1 MKDVQKF
8 MEKQQFKAE
17 SQRLLDLMINS
28 IYTHREIFLREIIS
42 NASDAI
48 DKLAYTAL
56 TDDKVGINR
65 DEFAITITRDPENRV
80 LTVSDNGIG
89 MSREEMEENLG
100 TIAKSGS
107 LGFKQAMEKNED
119 IDIIGQFG
127 VGFYSAFMVASS
139 VTVIS
144 KKYGEDKAWKW
155 VSDGADGYTIEEC
168 VKDGPGTDVIMTL
181 KADTDDDKYS
191 EYLEEYEIRSLI
203 RKYSDYI
210 RYPIKMEVTKSR
222 PVEEPEEEAVEV
234 EGEQKEYKAPKY
246 EEYTEVETLNSMVPI
261 WQRAKKDVTDEEYEA
276 FYREKFFDYN
286 KPLRVIH
293 SSAEGSVSFKAL
305 LYIPSKAPYDF
316 YTKDF
321 KRGLQLY
328 SSGVMIMENCED
340 LLPEHFRFV
349 RGIVDSQDLSLNI
362 SREMLQHNRQL
373 TIIARNIEKKIKSE
387 LKSMLENDREKYE
400 QFYAAFGRQL
410 KYGTVSDYGAHKDAC
425 QDLLLFYSNK
435 QGKLISLKEYVDSMA
450 EGQEK
455 IYFAPGENRER
466 LAKLPQVET
475 LAKKGYDVLLFAEDV
490 DEFIPQALM
499 TYMEKQ
505 FCNVSTEDLGLKT
518 EEEKKEA
525 EEKAE
530 EMKGLLTFVKE
541 SLGEQVKEV
550 KLSTDLGSHPV
561 CMTPDA
567 GMSFEMEKY
576 MKKANPEFAFPVGRI
591 LELNPEHEAVKALQ
605 AAMTADPVK
614 AKDYAQLLCY
624 QAQLMAELPLDDPY
638 AYTELVCKLMK

>member
-1 MKDVQKF
+1 MIF

-28 IYTHREIFLREIIS
+28 IYTHREIFLREILS

-65 DEFAITITRDPENRV
+65 DEFAITITRDTENGT

-89 MSREEMEENLG
+89 MSKEELEENLG

-139 VTVIS
+139 ITVIT
-144 KKYGEDKAWKW
+144 KKYGEDTAWKW
-155 VSDGADGYTIEEC
+155 VSDGADGYTIEPAQ
-168 VKDGPGTDVIMTL
+168 KDAPGTDIIMTL
-181 KADTDDDKYS
+181 KADTEEEKYS
-191 EYLEEYEIRSLI
+191 QYLEEYEIRSLV

-210 RYPIKMEVTKSR
+210 RYPIRMEVTKSR
-222 PVEEPEEEAVEV
+222 PVEKA
-234 EGEQKEYKAPKY
+234 EGEEGEDKASEY
-246 EEYTEVETLNSMVPI
+246 ESYTEMETLNSMVPI
-261 WQRAKKDVTDEEYEA
+261 WQRAKKDVSDEEYES
-276 FYREKFFDYN
+276 FYREKFFDYT
-286 KPLRVIH
+286 KPLRIIH

-305 LYIPSKAPYDF
+305 MYIPGKAPYDF
-316 YTKDF
+316 YTKDY

-349 RGIVDSQDLSLNI
+349 RGVVDSQDLSLNI

-387 LKSMLENDREKYE
+387 LKSMLDNDRENYE
-400 QFYAAFGRQL
+400 KFYAAFGRQL

-425 QDLLLFYSNK
+425 QDLLLFYSHK
-435 QGKLISLKEYVDSMA
+435 QGKLITLKEYVDAMA

-455 IYFAPGENRER
+455 IYFVPGENKER

-475 LAKKGYDVLLFAEDV
+475 LDKKGYDVLLFTEDV
-490 DEFIPQALM
+490 DEFIPQTLVS
-499 TYMEKQ
+499 YQEKS
-505 FCNVSTEDLGLKT
+505 FCNASSEDLGLQT
-518 EEEKKEA
+518 EEEKKQA
-525 EEKAE
+525 QEKAE

-550 KLSTDLGSHPV
+550 RLSSNLGSFPV
-561 CMTPDA
+561 CMVPDA

-576 MKKANPEFAFPVGRI
+576 MKRVNPEFAFPVGRI
-591 LELNPEHEAVKALQ
+591 LELNADHDAVKAMQ
-605 AAMTADPVK
+605 KAMTEDPIK
-614 AKDYAQLLCY
+614 AKDYAQLLMY
-624 QAQLMAELPLDDPY
+624 QAQLMAELPLEDPA

>member
-1 MKDVQKF
+1 

-56 TDDKVGINR
+56 TDDKVGLSR
-65 DEFAITITRDPENRV
+65 DDFAITITRDPENRT

-89 MSREEMEENLG
+89 MNKTEMEENLG

-107 LGFKQAMEKNED
+107 LGFKQAMEKKED

-144 KKYGEDKAWKW
+144 RKYGEDTGWKW
-155 VSDGADGYTIEEC
+155 VSDGTDGYTIEKTA
-168 VKDGPGTDVIMTL
+168 KDAPGTDVIMTL

-191 EYLEEYEIRSLI
+191 QFLEEYEIRNLI

-210 RYPIKMEVTKSR
+210 RYPIRMEVTKTR
-222 PVEEPEEEAVEV
+222 PVEEAAA
-234 EGEQKEYKAPKY
+234 EGEDAEKKEPKY
-246 EEYTEVETLNSMVPI
+246 EQYQEMETLNSMVPI
-261 WQRAKKDVTDEEYEA
+261 WQRAKKDVTEEEYDN
-276 FYREKFFDYN
+276 FYREKFFDYT
-286 KPLRVIH
+286 KPLKVIH
-293 SSAEGSVSFKAL
+293 SSVEGAVSFKAL
-305 LYIPSKAPYDF
+305 LYIPGKAPYDF
-316 YTKDF
+316 YSKDF

-349 RGIVDSQDLSLNI
+349 RGVVDSQDLSLNI

-387 LKSMLENDREKYE
+387 LKNMLDNDRAKYE
-400 QFYAAFGRQL
+400 EFYAVFGRQL
-410 KYGTVSDYGAHKDAC
+410 KYGTVADYGAHKEAC
-425 QDLLLFYSNK
+425 QDLLLFYSHK
-435 QGKLISLKEYVDSMA
+435 QGKLVTLKEYVDAMA

-455 IYFAPGENRER
+455 IYFAPGENRDR

-490 DEFIPQALM
+490 DEFIPQTLM
-499 TYMEKQ
+499 TYMEKP

-541 SLGEQVKEV
+541 SLGDQVKEV
-550 KLSTDLGSHPV
+550 KLSADLGSHPA
-561 CMTPDA
+561 CMTPDS

-605 AAMTADPVK
+605 KAMTEDPVK

-638 AYTELVCKLMK
+638 AYTELVCKLIK

>member
-1 MKDVQKF
+1 

-28 IYTHREIFLREIIS
+28 IYTHKEIFLREIIS

-65 DEFAITITRDPENRV
+65 DEFAITITRDPENRT

-89 MSREEMEENLG
+89 MSKEEMIENLG

-139 VTVIS
+139 ITVIS
-144 KKYGEDKAWKW
+144 RKYGEDKAWKW
-155 VSDGADGYTIEEC
+155 VSDGADGYTIEETE
-168 VKDGPGTDVIMTL
+168 KDAPGTDVIMTL
-181 KADTDDDKYS
+181 KADTEDEKYS

-222 PVEEPEEEAVEV
+222 PVEEPKDENA
-234 EGEQKEYKAPKY
+234 EGEENKAPKY
-246 EEYTEVETLNSMVPI
+246 ESYTEMETLNSMVPI
-261 WQRAKKDVTDEEYEA
+261 WQRDKKDVTEEEYET
-276 FYREKFFDYN
+276 FYRDKFFDYN
-286 KPLRVIH
+286 KPLRTIH
-293 SSAEGSVSFKAL
+293 YNVEGNVSFKAL
-305 LYIPSKAPYDF
+305 LYIPGKAPYDF
-316 YTKDF
+316 YTKDY

-328 SSGVMIMENCED
+328 SSGVLIMDNCED

-349 RGIVDSQDLSLNI
+349 RGVVDSQDLSLNI

-387 LKSMLENDREKYE
+387 LKAMLENDREKYE
-400 QFYAAFGRQL
+400 EFYAAFGRQL
-410 KYGTVSDYGAHKDAC
+410 KYGTVSDYGAHKEAT
-425 QDLLLFYSNK
+425 QDLLLFYSHK
-435 QGKLISLKEYVDSMA
+435 QGKLVSLKEYVDAMA

-455 IYFAPGENRER
+455 IYYAPGENKER
-466 LAKLPQVET
+466 LSKLPQVET
-475 LAKKGYDVLLFAEDV
+475 LTKKGYDVLLFTEDV
-490 DEFIPQALM
+490 DEFVPQTLM
-499 TYMEKQ
+499 TYMEKS
-505 FCNVSTEDLGLKT
+505 FCNVSTEDLGLQT
-518 EEEKKEA
+518 EEEKKQA

-541 SLGEQVKEV
+541 TLGDRVKEV
-550 KLSTDLGSHPV
+550 KLSSELGSHPV
-561 CMTPDA
+561 CMTPA
-567 GMSFEMEKY
+567 EGMSFEMEKY
-576 MKKANPEFAFPVGRI
+576 MKRANPEFAFPVGRV
-591 LELNPEHEAVKALQ
+591 LELNPEHEAVQ
-605 AAMTADPVK
+605 AMQKAMTEDPEK
-614 AKDYAQLLCY
+614 AKDYAKLLCY

-638 AYTELVCKLMK
+638 AYTELVCRLMK

>member
-1 MKDVQKF
+1 

-28 IYTHREIFLREIIS
+28 IYTHKEIFLREIIS

-65 DEFAITITRDPENRV
+65 DEFAITITRDPENRT

-89 MSREEMEENLG
+89 MSKDEMIENLG

-139 VTVIS
+139 ITVIS

-155 VSDGADGYTIEEC
+155 VSDGADGYTIEETE
-168 VKDGPGTDVIMTL
+168 KATPGTDVIMTL
-181 KADTDDDKYS
+181 KADTEDEKYS

-222 PVEEPEEEAVEV
+222 PVEEPKDENA
-234 EGEQKEYKAPKY
+234 EGEENKAPKY
-246 EEYTEVETLNSMVPI
+246 ESYTEMETLNSMVPI
-261 WQRAKKDVTDEEYEA
+261 WQRDKKDVTEEEYET
-276 FYREKFFDYN
+276 FYRDKFFDYN
-286 KPLRVIH
+286 KPLRTIH
-293 SSAEGSVSFKAL
+293 YNVEGNVSFKAL
-305 LYIPSKAPYDF
+305 LYIPGKAPYDF
-316 YTKDF
+316 YTKDY

-328 SSGVMIMENCED
+328 SSGVLIMDNCED

-349 RGIVDSQDLSLNI
+349 RGVVDSQDLSLNI

-387 LKSMLENDREKYE
+387 LKAMLENDREKYE
-400 QFYAAFGRQL
+400 EFYAAFGRQL
-410 KYGTVSDYGAHKDAC
+410 KYGTVSDYGAHKEAT
-425 QDLLLFYSNK
+425 QDLLLFYSHK
-435 QGKLISLKEYVDSMA
+435 EGKLISLKEYVDAMA

-455 IYFAPGENRER
+455 IYYAPGENKER
-466 LAKLPQVET
+466 LSKLPQVET
-475 LAKKGYDVLLFAEDV
+475 LTKKGYDVLLFTEDV
-490 DEFIPQALM
+490 DEFVPQTLM
-499 TYMEKQ
+499 TYMEKP
-505 FCNVSTEDLGLKT
+505 FCNVSTEDLGLQT
-518 EEEKKEA
+518 EEEKKQA

-541 SLGEQVKEV
+541 TLGDQVKEV
-550 KLSTDLGSHPV
+550 KLSSELGSHPV
-561 CMTPDA
+561 CMIPA
-567 GMSFEMEKY
+567 EGMSFEMEKY
-576 MKKANPEFAFPVGRI
+576 MKRANPEFAFPVGRV
-591 LELNPEHEAVKALQ
+591 LELNPEHEAVQ
-605 AAMTADPVK
+605 AMQRAMTEDPEK
-614 AKDYAQLLCY
+614 AKDYAKLLCY

-638 AYTELVCKLMK
+638 AYTELVCRLMK

>member
-1 MKDVQKF
+1 

-28 IYTHREIFLREIIS
+28 IYTHKEIFLREIIS

-65 DEFAITITRDPENRV
+65 DEFAITITRDPENRT

-89 MSREEMEENLG
+89 MSKEEMIENLG
-100 TIAKSGS
+100 TVAKSGS

-139 VTVIS
+139 ITVIS
-144 KKYGEDKAWKW
+144 RKYGEDKAWKW
-155 VSDGADGYTIEEC
+155 VSDGADGYTIEETE
-168 VKDGPGTDVIMTL
+168 KDAPGTDVIMTL
-181 KADTDDDKYS
+181 KADTEDEKYS

-222 PVEEPEEEAVEV
+222 PVEEPKDENA
-234 EGEQKEYKAPKY
+234 EGEENKAPKY
-246 EEYTEVETLNSMVPI
+246 ESYTEMETLNSMVPI
-261 WQRAKKDVTDEEYEA
+261 WQRDKKDVTEEEYET
-276 FYREKFFDYN
+276 FYRDKFFDYN
-286 KPLRVIH
+286 KPLRTIH
-293 SSAEGSVSFKAL
+293 YNVEGNVSFKAL
-305 LYIPSKAPYDF
+305 LYIPGKAPYDF
-316 YTKDF
+316 YTKDY

-328 SSGVMIMENCED
+328 SSGVLIMDNCED

-349 RGIVDSQDLSLNI
+349 RGVVDSQDLSLNI

-387 LKSMLENDREKYE
+387 LKAMLENDREKYE
-400 QFYAAFGRQL
+400 EFYAAFGRQL
-410 KYGTVSDYGAHKDAC
+410 KYGTVSDYGAHKEAT
-425 QDLLLFYSNK
+425 QDLLLFYSHK
-435 QGKLISLKEYVDSMA
+435 QGKLVSLKEYVDAMA

-455 IYFAPGENRER
+455 IYFAPGENKER
-466 LAKLPQVET
+466 LSKLPQVET
-475 LAKKGYDVLLFAEDV
+475 LTKKGYDVLLFTEDV
-490 DEFIPQALM
+490 DEFVPQTLM
-499 TYMEKQ
+499 TYMEKP
-505 FCNVSTEDLGLKT
+505 FCNVSTEDLGLQT
-518 EEEKKEA
+518 EEEKKQA

-541 SLGEQVKEV
+541 TLGDQVKEV
-550 KLSTDLGSHPV
+550 KLSSELGSHPV
-561 CMTPDA
+561 CMTPA
-567 GMSFEMEKY
+567 EGMSFEMEKY
-576 MKKANPEFAFPVGRI
+576 MKRANPEFAFPVGRV
-591 LELNPEHEAVKALQ
+591 LELNPEHEAVQ
-605 AAMTADPVK
+605 AMQKAMTEDPEK
-614 AKDYAQLLCY
+614 AKDYAKLLCY

-638 AYTELVCKLMK
+638 AYTELVCRLMK

>member
-1 MKDVQKF
+1 

-28 IYTHREIFLREIIS
+28 IYTHKEIFLREIIS

-65 DEFAITITRDPENRV
+65 DEFAITITRDPENRT

-89 MSREEMEENLG
+89 MSKEEMIENLG

-139 VTVIS
+139 ITVIS
-144 KKYGEDKAWKW
+144 RKYGEDKAWKW
-155 VSDGADGYTIEEC
+155 VSDGADGYTIEETE
-168 VKDGPGTDVIMTL
+168 KATPGTDVIMTL
-181 KADTDDDKYS
+181 KADTEDEKYS

-210 RYPIKMEVTKSR
+210 RYPIRMEVTKSR
-222 PVEEPEEEAVEV
+222 PVEEPKDENA
-234 EGEQKEYKAPKY
+234 EGEENKAPKY
-246 EEYTEVETLNSMVPI
+246 ESYTEMETLNSMVPI
-261 WQRAKKDVTDEEYEA
+261 WQRDKKDVTEEEYET
-276 FYREKFFDYN
+276 FYRDKFFDYN
-286 KPLRVIH
+286 KPLRTIH
-293 SSAEGSVSFKAL
+293 YNVEGNVSFKAL
-305 LYIPSKAPYDF
+305 LYIPGKAPYDF
-316 YTKDF
+316 YTKDY

-328 SSGVMIMENCED
+328 SSGVLIMDNCED

-349 RGIVDSQDLSLNI
+349 RGVVDSQDLSLNI

-387 LKSMLENDREKYE
+387 LKAMLENDREKYE
-400 QFYAAFGRQL
+400 EFYAAFGRQL
-410 KYGTVSDYGAHKDAC
+410 KYGTVSDYGAHKEAT
-425 QDLLLFYSNK
+425 QDLLLFYSHK
-435 QGKLISLKEYVDSMA
+435 QGKLVSLKEYVDAMA

-455 IYFAPGENRER
+455 IYYAPGENKER
-466 LAKLPQVET
+466 LSKLPQVET
-475 LAKKGYDVLLFAEDV
+475 LTKKDYDVLLFTEDV
-490 DEFIPQALM
+490 DEFVPQTLM
-499 TYMEKQ
+499 TYMEKP
-505 FCNVSTEDLGLKT
+505 FCNVSTEDLGLQT
-518 EEEKKEA
+518 EEEKKQA

-541 SLGEQVKEV
+541 TLGDQVKEV
-550 KLSTDLGSHPV
+550 KLSSELGSHPV
-561 CMTPDA
+561 CMTPA
-567 GMSFEMEKY
+567 EGMSFEMEKY
-576 MKKANPEFAFPVGRI
+576 MKRANPEFAFPVGRV
-591 LELNPEHEAVKALQ
+591 LELNPEHEAVQAMQKA
-605 AAMTADPVK
+605 MIEDPEK
-614 AKDYAQLLCY
+614 AKDYAKLLCY

-638 AYTELVCKLMK
+638 AYTELVCRLMK

>member
-1 MKDVQKF
+1 

-28 IYTHREIFLREIIS
+28 IYTHKEIFLREIIS

-65 DEFAITITRDPENRV
+65 DEFAITITRDPENRT

-89 MSREEMEENLG
+89 MSKEEMIENLG

-139 VTVIS
+139 ITVIS

-155 VSDGADGYTIEEC
+155 VSDGADGYTIEETE
-168 VKDGPGTDVIMTL
+168 KDAPGTDVIMTL
-181 KADTDDDKYS
+181 KADTEDEKYS

-222 PVEEPEEEAVEV
+222 PVEEPKDENA
-234 EGEQKEYKAPKY
+234 EGEEDKAPKY
-246 EEYTEVETLNSMVPI
+246 ESYTEMETLNSMVPI
-261 WQRAKKDVTDEEYEA
+261 WQRDKKDVTEEEYET
-276 FYREKFFDYN
+276 FYRDKFFDYN
-286 KPLRVIH
+286 KPLRTIH
-293 SSAEGSVSFKAL
+293 YNVEGNVSFKAL
-305 LYIPSKAPYDF
+305 LYIPGKAPYDF
-316 YTKDF
+316 YTKDY

-328 SSGVMIMENCED
+328 SSGVLIMDNCED

-349 RGIVDSQDLSLNI
+349 RGVVDSQDLSLNI

-387 LKSMLENDREKYE
+387 LKAMLENDREKYE
-400 QFYAAFGRQL
+400 EFYAAFGRQL
-410 KYGTVSDYGAHKDAC
+410 KYGTVSDYGAHKEAT
-425 QDLLLFYSNK
+425 QDLLLFYSHK
-435 QGKLISLKEYVDSMA
+435 QGKLVSLKEYVDAMA

-455 IYFAPGENRER
+455 IYYAPGENKER
-466 LAKLPQVET
+466 LSKLPQVET
-475 LAKKGYDVLLFAEDV
+475 LTKKGYDVLLFTEDV
-490 DEFIPQALM
+490 DEFVPQTLM
-499 TYMEKQ
+499 TYMEKP
-505 FCNVSTEDLGLKT
+505 FCNVSTEDLGLQT
-518 EEEKKEA
+518 EEEKKQA

-541 SLGEQVKEV
+541 TLGDRVKEV
-550 KLSTDLGSHPV
+550 KLSSELGSHPV
-561 CMTPDA
+561 CMTPA
-567 GMSFEMEKY
+567 EGMSFEMEKY
-576 MKKANPEFAFPVGRI
+576 MKRANPEFAFPVGRV
-591 LELNPEHEAVKALQ
+591 LELNPEHEAVQ
-605 AAMTADPVK
+605 AMQKAMTEDPEK
-614 AKDYAQLLCY
+614 AKDYAKLLCY

-638 AYTELVCKLMK
+638 AYTELVCRLMK

>member
-1 MKDVQKF
+1 

-28 IYTHREIFLREIIS
+28 IYTHKEIFLREIIS

-65 DEFAITITRDPENRV
+65 DEFAITITRDPENRT

-89 MSREEMEENLG
+89 MSKEEMIENLG

-139 VTVIS
+139 ITVIS

-155 VSDGADGYTIEEC
+155 VSDGADGYTIEETE
-168 VKDGPGTDVIMTL
+168 KDAPGTDVIMTL
-181 KADTDDDKYS
+181 KADTEDEKYS

-222 PVEEPEEEAVEV
+222 PVEEPKDENA
-234 EGEQKEYKAPKY
+234 EGEEDKAPKY
-246 EEYTEVETLNSMVPI
+246 ESYTEMETLNSMVPI
-261 WQRAKKDVTDEEYEA
+261 WQRDKKDVTEEEYET
-276 FYREKFFDYN
+276 FYRDKFFDYN
-286 KPLRVIH
+286 KPLRTIH
-293 SSAEGSVSFKAL
+293 YNVEGNVSFKAL
-305 LYIPSKAPYDF
+305 LYIPGKAPYDF
-316 YTKDF
+316 YTKDY

-328 SSGVMIMENCED
+328 SSGVLIMDNCED

-349 RGIVDSQDLSLNI
+349 RGVVDSQDLSLNI

-387 LKSMLENDREKYE
+387 LKAMLENDREKYE
-400 QFYAAFGRQL
+400 EFYAAFGRQL
-410 KYGTVSDYGAHKDAC
+410 KYGTVSDYGAHKEAT
-425 QDLLLFYSNK
+425 QDLLLFYSHK
-435 QGKLISLKEYVDSMA
+435 QGKLVSLKEYVDAMA

-455 IYFAPGENRER
+455 IYYAPGENKKR
-466 LAKLPQVET
+466 LSKLPQVET
-475 LAKKGYDVLLFAEDV
+475 LTKKGYDVLLFTEDV
-490 DEFIPQALM
+490 DEFVPQTLM
-499 TYMEKQ
+499 TYMEKP
-505 FCNVSTEDLGLKT
+505 FCNVSTEDLGLQT
-518 EEEKKEA
+518 EEEKKQA

-541 SLGEQVKEV
+541 TLGDQVKEV
-550 KLSTDLGSHPV
+550 KLSSELGSHPV
-561 CMTPDA
+561 CMTPA
-567 GMSFEMEKY
+567 EGMSFEMEKY
-576 MKKANPEFAFPVGRI
+576 MKRANPEFAFPVGRV
-591 LELNPEHEAVKALQ
+591 LELNPEHEAVQ
-605 AAMTADPVK
+605 AMQKAMTEDPEK
-614 AKDYAQLLCY
+614 AKDYAKLLCY

-638 AYTELVCKLMK
+638 AYTELVCRLMK